1 MKRLTAFTVILM
13 VPTLIAGIYGMN
25 FDRMPELELPFGYP
39 LALGIMVLTVVV
51 AVTFFRRRGWF

>member
-25 FDRMPELELPFGYP
+25 FRLHARAVLALRLPF
-39 LALGIMVLTVVV
+39 ALG
-51 AVTFFRRRGWF
+51 

>member
-25 FDRMPELELPFGYP
+25 FHFMPELSSPLGYP
-39 LALGIMVLTVVV
+39 LALLGMLATMGG
-51 AVTFFRRRGWF
+51 AALFFRARDWF